1 MKKWLPFFVLL
12 IIGLTVRSQTYLP
25 IDNRSQ
31 VNFSIKNFGF
41 AVNGNL
47 KGLKGRFIFNPAN
60 LPAAVFNASVAAATI
75 NTGNGLR
82 DSHLKRA
89 DYFDVVKFPL
99 ISFVSTK
106 ITGTKIV
113 GNFLMEGDITV
124 RDITQKITFPFTAI
138 PNGDGYLLAGSFVI
152 NRRDFGVGGGSM
164 VLSDHLT
171 VSLTVVAKKY

>member
-25 IDNRSQ
+25 IDNGSQ

-41 AVNGNL
+41 TVNGNL
-47 KGLKGRFIFNPAN
+47 KGLKGRLIFNPAN

-82 DSHLKRA
+82 DSHLKKA

-99 ISFVSTK
+99 INFVSTK
-106 ITGTKIV
+106 ITGTAIA
-113 GNFLMEGDITV
+113 GNFLMEGDITI
-124 RDITQKITFPFTAI
+124 RDITQKIAFPFIAI
-138 PNGDGYLLAGSFVI
+138 PNSDGYLLAGSFVI